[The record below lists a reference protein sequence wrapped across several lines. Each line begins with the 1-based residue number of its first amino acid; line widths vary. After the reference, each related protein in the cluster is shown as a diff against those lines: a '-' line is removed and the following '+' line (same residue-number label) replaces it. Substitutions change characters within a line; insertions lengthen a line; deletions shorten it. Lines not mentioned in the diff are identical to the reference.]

1 MKSIFRIIAPVGAVL
16 AASALF
22 VTGAS
27 ADNNNTNTNASTQ
40 TATTTQQ
47 SAAISG
53 NAAAGGFGN
62 YAESGNALSVAASQ
76 TNQASLQIAA
86 NQSAAVVLGGNNTN
100 TNVNASAQTAT
111 TTQSSAAVSG
121 DAMASGILNQAY
133 SGWAASIAV
142 SETNQFNGQVAAN
155 QVLFFGP

>member
-27 ADNNNTNTNASTQ
+27 ADTNDNTNASSQ
-40 TATTTQQ
+40 TSTTTQN

-53 NAAAGGFGN
+53 NATASGFGS

-76 TNQASLQIAA
+76 TNQASVQLAA
-86 NQSAAVVLGGNNTN
+86 NQAAAVVVGGNNTN

-111 TTQSSAAVSG
+111 TMQGSAAVSG
-121 DAMASGILNQAY
+121 DATASGIGSEAY
-133 SGWAASIAV
+133 SGWAASIVV
-142 SETNQFNGQVAAN
+142 SETNQLNFQLGAN
-155 QVLFFGP
+155 QVFFFGP

>member
-27 ADNNNTNTNASTQ
+27 ADTNDNTNASSQ
-40 TATTTQQ
+40 TSTTTQQ

-53 NAAAGGFGN
+53 NATASGFGTV
-62 YAESGNALSVAASQ
+62 ADSGNALSVAASQ
-76 TNQASLQIAA
+76 TNQASLQLAA
-86 NQSAAVVLGGNNTN
+86 NQAAAIVLGGNNVN

-121 DAMASGILNQAY
+121 DAMASGILSEAD
-133 SGWAASIAV
+133 SGWAASIVV
-142 SETNQFNGQVAAN
+142 SETNQLNLQLGAN
-155 QVLFFGP
+155 QVFFFGP